1 MLIHLFCEGHGVH
14 VINAMNDLLNL
25 NKADISLVRYFVVE
39 LLNLCQ
45 SPYSEDFMNAFE
57 PLVSNSDIQNGVNM
71 GRDMEAMREFLGN
84 YFFLFPVFLVII
96 DFFIFQITARITWYH
111 PGQIERCLL

>member
-1 MLIHLFCEGHGVH
+1 MTHAGTVQLDYKRCVVDMLIHLFCEGHGVH
-14 VINAMNDLLNL
+14 VINAMNDLLSL

-45 SPYSEDFMNAFE
+45 APYTEDFMNAFE
-57 PLVSNSDIQNGVNM
+57 PLVSNCDIQNGVNQ

-84 YFFLFPVFLVII
+84 GAV
-96 DFFIFQITARITWYH
+96 AWWS
-111 PGQIERCLL
+111 G